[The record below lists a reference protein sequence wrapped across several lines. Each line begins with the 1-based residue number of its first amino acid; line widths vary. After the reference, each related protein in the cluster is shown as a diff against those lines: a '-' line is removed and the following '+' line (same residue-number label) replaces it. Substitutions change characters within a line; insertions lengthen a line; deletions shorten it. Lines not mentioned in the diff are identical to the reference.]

1 MDIRLQE
8 TNMTDFQEQAVV
20 AQRANLDFFFSLAA
34 TMLEGEEKLVRLNL
48 DMTKTSF
55 SVWYQQVQDG
65 LARKDGQDLT
75 RLAKHA
81 GAARG
86 RKRPDVRTPGC
97 RDRFGHA
104 VEVGRGGQRS
114 IP

>member
-1 MDIRLQE
+1 
-8 TNMTDFQEQAVV
+8 
-20 AQRANLDFFFSLAA
+20 
-34 TMLEGEEKLVRLNL
+34 MLEGEEKLVRLNL

-81 GAARG
+81 GL
-86 RKRPDVRTPGC
+86 P
-97 RDRFGHA
+97 A
-104 VEVGRGGQRS
+104 VENVLTYERQVQWFVENVS
-114 IP
+114 QNIPSAPSLQSHF

>member
-1 MDIRLQE
+1 
-8 TNMTDFQEQAVV
+8 MTDFQEQAVV

-65 LARKDGQDLT
+65 LARK
-75 RLAKHA
+75 
-81 GAARG
+81 GAAAE
-86 RKRPDVRTPGC
+86 
-97 RDRFGHA
+97 A
-104 VEVGRGGQRS
+104 VEKAAKAAKAVRQ
-114 IP
+114 